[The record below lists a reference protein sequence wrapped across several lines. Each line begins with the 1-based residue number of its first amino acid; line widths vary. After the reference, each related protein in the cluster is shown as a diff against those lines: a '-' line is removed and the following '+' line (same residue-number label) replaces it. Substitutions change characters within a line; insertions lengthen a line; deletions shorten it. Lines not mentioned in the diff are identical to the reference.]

1 MILQC
6 PKCRFLLVDVEDIAK
21 TEYYYVGCWRFHVV
35 MVVDPDMHYLR
46 MAARK
51 KWESEEDDH
60 IFELH

>member
-1 MILQC
+1 MT
-6 PKCRFLLVDVEDIAK
+6 DVEDIGK
-21 TEYYYVGCWRFHVV
+21 GEYYHVSCWKLHIV
-35 MVVDPDMHYLR
+35 MVVDRDMHYLR